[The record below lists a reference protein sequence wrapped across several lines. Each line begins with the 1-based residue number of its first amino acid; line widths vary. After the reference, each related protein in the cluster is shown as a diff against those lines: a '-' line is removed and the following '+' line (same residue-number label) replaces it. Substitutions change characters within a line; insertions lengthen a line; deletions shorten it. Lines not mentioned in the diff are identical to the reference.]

1 MNEVEQYGTIAM
13 REMQEAL
20 SRSRSVL
27 YALFGEVAGEQIR
40 THRDLRPLVS
50 QVVQSKGQD
59 QIAVNALRTAAELA
73 LPTLEKTEL
82 TSAL

>member
-50 QVVQSKGQD
+50 QVVQTKGQD
-59 QIAVNALRTAAELA
+59 QIAVNALRTAAEIA
-73 LPTLEKTEL
+73 LPTLGKTEL